1 MTSKYGNRKVALDG
15 FKFDSAHEANRY
27 QQLKLMERA
36 GRIANLRLQVP
47 FELIP
52 AQRVDGKVV
61 ERNVKYIADFTYT
74 KDGRLIVE
82 DAKGFRTAE
91 YKLKRKLMLY
101 FHGIRIQEV

>member
-1 MTSKYGNRKVALDG
+1 MKSKYGNRKVALDG
-15 FKFDSAHEANRY
+15 MKFDSAHEANRY
-27 QQLKLMERA
+27 QQLKLLERA
-36 GRIANLRLQVP
+36 GRIANLRSQVP